1 MNLFIGKEATGF
13 TFGLPVTPEPRLTL
27 VSVNLFTGK
36 AGFVGGAPEPVLA
49 ATPAFPIPDPSGM
62 LTPWNLPPTDFDSP
76 MNA

>member
-1 MNLFIGKEATGF
+1 MNLFTGEETSGF
-13 TFGLPVTPEPRLTL
+13 TFSLPVAPEPRLTD
-27 VSVNLFTGK
+27 SPVNLFTGK

-62 LTPWNLPPTDFDSP
+62 LIPWNLPPTDFDSP